1 MERCRA
7 GFAAWCAVA
16 TVYVAYVDAI
26 ESRLDRASVAL
37 GSMPWGRWGGRVA
50 TTASAIAGVDQA
62 PSEDDIVRLADSILS
77 GAFVGDFAVALERA
91 AAFTDVVALGLRV
104 EARRMVTRAEANGA
118 FSSDADE
125 KAVRTKAARLMH
137 TAGSL
142 MATAKDFQHGANL
155 WRRGRL
161 E

>member
-1 MERCRA
+1 MERYRA

-37 GSMPWGRWGGRVA
+37 
-50 TTASAIAGVDQA
+50 
-62 PSEDDIVRLADSILS
+62 
-77 GAFVGDFAVALERA
+77 ERA

-104 EARRMVTRAEANGA
+104 EARRMVTRAEANGG

>member
-1 MERCRA
+1 M
-7 GFAAWCAVA
+7 
-16 TVYVAYVDAI
+16 
-26 ESRLDRASVAL
+26 
-37 GSMPWGRWGGRVA
+37 
-50 TTASAIAGVDQA
+50 
-62 PSEDDIVRLADSILS
+62 
-77 GAFVGDFAVALERA
+77 ALERA

-104 EARRMVTRAEANGA
+104 EARRMVTRAEANGG

-125 KAVRTKAARLMH
+125 KAVRTKATRLMH